1 MFKYNP
7 VGPKEQEFKPYQKV
21 NFIEKLVADI
31 DIEAVEGYSLTLVK
45 MLSWVRLAIEVRREN
60 VIKRILNIKRLK
72 AEREAALEQE
82 KERLKDRAAFF
93 DDELRKWEEIL
104 EKKREAELVR
114 NIKYL
119 SLGCS
124 KRKR

>member
-93 DDELRKWEEIL
+93 EDELRKWEEIL